1 MPTKEELKELQS
13 KPLETKYPVYLDYA
27 ASAPTTYWGWD
38 FNTGTNYN
46 PNQPYA
52 ISEQKQLKEAE
63 SIVLEALG
71 SKTGHVIFGANAT
84 IMGKYLADLYNDF
97 FEPCAISAFEHDCL
111 AYVTKYKP
119 VSPYMFVGKTVE
131 GLKRWL
137 KENEDRIKESNE
149 TCSPCSCIWM
159 FVQNLTGEI
168 MPVQEIG
175 NLVHQYGMHMVC
187 DLTAGLHNEPV
198 PDNIDDWCDIAI
210 WSGSKVGAE
219 KGTGGI
225 WFSERAWKEHCIGDE
240 PPLHFGTPNAA
251 QAMAQAQAIKHC
263 QNEVSRRLSE
273 RYRTWRY
280 IDDKWITLWQ
290 HLTSGIID
298 IRADYSDIIKQFRLG
313 DYEFSSGIVGL
324 YLPDIN
330 ADAFQQ
336 FASTRQVYFSVFH
349 SACAGQ
355 GDYRVAEAYGL
366 TKEQASHCVRLSF
379 GYETSEQDIDRFI
392 EVLKEFREVFCS
404 DGVCEAK
411 KELAGRGILVELSK

>member
-1 MPTKEELKELQS
+1 MRPMNK
-13 KPLETKYPVYLDYA
+13 PVYLDYA

-84 IMGKYLADLYNDF
+84 IMGKYLADLYGDF
-97 FEPCAISAFEHDCL
+97 TEPCAISAFEHDCL
-111 AYVTKYKP
+111 AYITKYASI
-119 VSPYMFVGKTVE
+119 SPLMFVGKTVE

-137 KENEDRIKESNE
+137 EENKNEIEESNE
-149 TCSPCSCIWM
+149 TCSLCSCIWM
-159 FVQNLTGEI
+159 WINNLTGEI
-168 MPVQEIG
+168 FPVQEIG

-198 PDNIDDWCDIAI
+198 PNNIDDWCDIAI
-210 WSGSKVGAE
+210 WSGAKVGAE

-225 WFSERAWKEHCIGDE
+225 WFSERAWKVHCIGDE
-240 PPLHFGTPNAA
+240 PPLHFGTPNVA
-251 QAMAQAQAIKHC
+251 QAMAQARAIEHC
-263 QNEVSRRLSE
+263 QNEVSRRVGKD
-273 RYRTWRY
+273 TWTGRY
-280 IDDKWITLWQ
+280 IENKWNDLYIRLV
-290 HLTSGIID
+290 HGMSD
-298 IRADYSDIIKQFRLG
+298 IRDDYEDIIKAFRWG
-313 DYEFSSGIVGL
+313 SQEFSLGIIGL

-366 TKEQASHCVRLSF
+366 TKEQASHCIRLSF
-379 GYETSEQDIDRFI
+379 GYETNEQDIDRFI
-392 EVLKEFREVFCS
+392 EVLKEFREMFCS

-411 KELAGRGILVELSK
+411 KELAGRGIPVGLSK

>member
-1 MPTKEELKELQS
+1 MNK
-13 KPLETKYPVYLDYA
+13 PVYLDYA

-38 FNTGTNYN
+38 YNTGTNYN

-84 IMGKYLADLYNDF
+84 VMSKYLADLYSDF
-97 FEPCAISAFEHDCL
+97 TEPCAISAFEHDCL
-111 AYVTKYKP
+111 VYIAERKCI
-119 VSPYMFVGKTVE
+119 SPDMFVGKTVK

-137 KENEDRIKESNE
+137 KENEDRIKESSE

-159 FVQNLTGEI
+159 WINNLTGEI
-168 MPVQEIG
+168 FPVQEVG

-225 WFSERAWKEHCIGDE
+225 WFSDRAWKEHCIGDE
-240 PPLHFGTPNAA
+240 PPLHFGTPNVA

-263 QNEVSRRLSE
+263 QNEVSRRMGE

-290 HLTSGIID
+290 RLTSGIIN

-313 DYEFSSGIVGL
+313 DYAFSSGIVGL

-366 TKEQASHCVRLSF
+366 TKEQAAHCIRLSF
-379 GYETSEQDIDRFI
+379 GYETDEQDIDRFI
-392 EVLKEFREVFCS
+392 EVLKEFRDMFCS

-411 KELAGRGILVELSK
+411 KELAGRGVPVGLT

>member
-1 MPTKEELKELQS
+1 MKQMNQ
-13 KPLETKYPVYLDYA
+13 PVYLDYA

-63 SIVLEALG
+63 SIVLKALG

-84 IMGKYLADLYNDF
+84 IMGKYLADLYGDF
-97 FEPCAISAFEHDCL
+97 TEPCAISAFEHDCL
-111 AYVTKYKP
+111 AYIIKYASI
-119 VSPYMFVGKTVE
+119 SPFMFVGKTVE

-137 KENEDRIKESNE
+137 KENEDAIKESTE
-149 TCSPCSCIWM
+149 TCLPCPCIWM
-159 FVQNLTGEI
+159 FVNNLTGEI

-210 WSGSKVGAE
+210 WSGAKVGAE

-225 WFSERAWKEHCIGDE
+225 WFSDRAWKVHCIGNE
-240 PPLHFGTPNAA
+240 PPLHFGTPNVA
-251 QAMAQAQAIKHC
+251 QAMAQACAIAEC
-263 QNEVSRRLSE
+263 QSEISRRIGKN
-273 RYRTWRY
+273 TPNGMQWTGRY
-280 IDDKWITLWQ
+280 IEDKWITLWQ
-290 HLTSGIID
+290 RLTSGIIN
-298 IRADYSDIIKQFRLG
+298 IRADYSDIAKQFRLG
-313 DYEFSSGIVGL
+313 NYEFSSGIVGL

-336 FASTRQVYFSVFH
+336 FAATRQVYFSVFH

-366 TKEQASHCVRLSF
+366 TKEQAAHCIRLSF
-379 GYETSEQDIDRFI
+379 GYETDEQDIDRFI
-392 EVLKEFREVFCS
+392 EVLKEFREMFCS
-404 DGVCEAK
+404 
-411 KELAGRGILVELSK
+411 

>member
-1 MPTKEELKELQS
+1 MNNIT
-13 KPLETKYPVYLDYA
+13 YLDYA

-63 SIVLEALG
+63 SIVLEAFG
-71 SKTGHVIFGANAT
+71 SKRGHVVFGANAT
-84 IMGKYLADLYNDF
+84 IMGKYLADLYGDF
-97 FEPCAISAFEHDCL
+97 TEPCAISAFEHDCL
-111 AYVTKYKP
+111 AFITKYKP
-119 VSPYMFVGKTVE
+119 VSPYMFVGKTVK

-137 KENEDRIKESNE
+137 KENEDRIKESSE
-149 TCSPCSCIWM
+149 TCSPCLCIWM

-225 WFSERAWKEHCIGDE
+225 WFSNRAWKVHCIGDE
-240 PPLHFGTPNAA
+240 PPLHFGTPNPA
-251 QAMAQAQAIKHC
+251 QAMAQAIAIEHC
-263 QNEVSRRLSE
+263 QNEVSRRMGE

-290 HLTSGIID
+290 RLTSGIID
-298 IRADYSDIIKQFRLG
+298 IRADYSDITKQFRLG
-313 DYEFSSGIVGL
+313 NYEFSSGIVGL

-366 TKEQASHCVRLSF
+366 TKEQAAHCIRLSF
-379 GYETSEQDIDRFI
+379 GYGTNEQDIDRFI
-392 EVLKEFREVFCS
+392 DVLKEFREVFCS
-404 DGVCEAK
+404 
-411 KELAGRGILVELSK
+411 

>member
-1 MPTKEELKELQS
+1 MRQMNK
-13 KPLETKYPVYLDYA
+13 PVYLDYA

-38 FNTGTNYN
+38 YNTGTNYN

-63 SIVLEALG
+63 SIVLKALG

-84 IMGKYLADLYNDF
+84 IMGKYLADLYSDF
-97 FEPCAISAFEHDCL
+97 LEPCVISAFEHDCL
-111 AYVTKYKP
+111 ADITKYKP
-119 VSPYMFVGKTVE
+119 ASPYMFVEKTVE

-137 KENEDRIKESNE
+137 IENKYKIKESTE
-149 TCSPCSCIWM
+149 TGLPCPCMWM
-159 FVQNLTGEI
+159 FVNNLTGQI

-210 WSGSKVGAE
+210 WSGAKVGAE

-225 WFSERAWKEHCIGDE
+225 WFSERAWKEHCIGNK
-240 PPLHFGTPNAA
+240 PPLHFGTPNPA
-251 QAMAQAQAIKHC
+251 QAEAQACAIAEC
-263 QNEVSRRLSE
+263 QSEISRRIGKN
-273 RYRTWRY
+273 TPNGMQWTGRY
-280 IDDKWITLWQ
+280 IEDKWITLWQ
-290 HLTSGIID
+290 HLTSGIAN
-298 IRADYSDIIKQFRLG
+298 IRADYIDIIKQFRLG
-313 DYEFSSGIVGL
+313 SYEFSSGIVGL

-366 TKEQASHCVRLSF
+366 TKEQAAHCIRLSF

-392 EVLKEFREVFCS
+392 EVLKEFREMFCS
-404 DGVCEAK
+404 
-411 KELAGRGILVELSK
+411 

>member
-1 MPTKEELKELQS
+1 MKQMNQ
-13 KPLETKYPVYLDYA
+13 PVYLDYA
-27 ASAPTTYWGWD
+27 ASAPTTYWGRD
-38 FNTGTNYN
+38 YDTGTNYN

-63 SIVLEALG
+63 LIVLKALG

-84 IMGKYLADLYNDF
+84 IMGKYLADLYGDF
-97 FEPCAISAFEHDCL
+97 TEPCAISAFEHDCL
-111 AYVTKYKP
+111 AYIAKYKP
-119 VSPYMFVGKTVE
+119 VSPFMFVGKTIE

-137 KENEDRIKESNE
+137 KENEDEIKESIE
-149 TCSPCSCIWM
+149 TGLPCPCIWM
-159 FVQNLTGEI
+159 WINNLTGQI
-168 MPVQEIG
+168 FPVQEIG
-175 NLVHQYGMHMVC
+175 NLVHQYGMHMIC

-198 PDNIDDWCDIAI
+198 PDNIDDWCDVAI
-210 WSGSKVGAE
+210 WSGAKVGAE

-225 WFSERAWKEHCIGDE
+225 WFSNRAWKAHCIGDE
-240 PPLHFGTPNAA
+240 PPLHFGTPNVA
-251 QAMAQAQAIKHC
+251 QAMAQAKAIEHC
-263 QNEVSRRLSE
+263 QNEVSRRVGE

-280 IDDKWITLWQ
+280 IDDKWVTLWQ
-290 HLTSGIID
+290 RLTSGIIN

-313 DYEFSSGIVGL
+313 DYEFSNGIVGL

-366 TKEQASHCVRLSF
+366 TKKQAAHCIRLSF
-379 GYETSEQDIDRFI
+379 GYETNEQDIDRFI

-404 DGVCEAK
+404 
-411 KELAGRGILVELSK
+411 

>member
-1 MPTKEELKELQS
+1 MNK
-13 KPLETKYPVYLDYA
+13 PVYLDYA
-27 ASAPTTYWGWD
+27 ASAPTTYWGRD
-38 FNTGTNYN
+38 YDTGTNYN

-84 IMGKYLADLYNDF
+84 IMGKYLADLYGDF
-97 FEPCAISAFEHDCL
+97 TEPCAISAFEHDCL
-111 AYVTKYKP
+111 AYITKYKP
-119 VSPYMFVGKTVE
+119 VSPYMFVGKTIE

-149 TCSPCSCIWM
+149 TYSSCPCIWM
-159 FVQNLTGEI
+159 FVNNLTGEI

-210 WSGSKVGAE
+210 WSGAKVGAE

-225 WFSERAWKEHCIGDE
+225 WFSDRAWKVHCIGDE
-240 PPLHFGTPNAA
+240 PPLHFGTPNVA
-251 QAMAQAQAIKHC
+251 QAMAQAKAIEHC
-263 QNEVSRRLSE
+263 QNEVSRRVGKD
-273 RYRTWRY
+273 TWTGRY
-280 IDDKWITLWQ
+280 IENKWTVLWKRLIRGICDICADYNDIVKAFHWGIQ
-290 HLTSGIID
+290 EFSLGII
-298 IRADYSDIIKQFRLG
+298 
-313 DYEFSSGIVGL
+313 GL

-366 TKEQASHCVRLSF
+366 TKEQAAHCIRLSF
-379 GYETSEQDIDRFI
+379 GYETNEQDIDRFI
-392 EVLKEFREVFCS
+392 EVLKEFRKMFCS
-404 DGVCEAK
+404 DDVCEAK
-411 KELAGRGILVELSK
+411 KELAGRGIPVGLSK

>member
-1 MPTKEELKELQS
+1 MNKL
-13 KPLETKYPVYLDYA
+13 VYLDYA
-27 ASAPTTYWGWD
+27 ASAPTTYWGRD
-38 FNTGTNYN
+38 YNTGTNYK

-63 SIVLEALG
+63 SIVLKALG

-84 IMGKYLADLYNDF
+84 VMGKYLADLYGDF
-97 FEPCAISAFEHDCL
+97 TEPCAISAFEHDCL
-111 AYVTKYKP
+111 AYIIKYASI
-119 VSPYMFVGKTVE
+119 SPFMFVGKTVE

-137 KENEDRIKESNE
+137 IENEEEIKESSE
-149 TCSPCSCIWM
+149 TCSPCPCIWM
-159 FVQNLTGEI
+159 FVQNLTGQI
-168 MPVQEIG
+168 FPVQEIG

-187 DLTAGLHNEPV
+187 DLTAGLHNEPI

-210 WSGSKVGAE
+210 WSGAKVGAE
-219 KGTGGI
+219 KGTGGV
-225 WFSERAWKEHCIGDE
+225 WFSDRAWKEHCIGDE
-240 PPLHFGTPNAA
+240 PPLYFGTPNAA

-263 QNEVSRRLSE
+263 QNEVSRRAGD

-290 HLTSGIID
+290 RLTSGIID
-298 IRADYSDIIKQFRLG
+298 ICADYSDIIEQFRLG

-366 TKEQASHCVRLSF
+366 TKEQAAHCIRLSF
-379 GYETSEQDIDRFI
+379 GYETDEEDIDRFI

-404 DGVCEAK
+404 
-411 KELAGRGILVELSK
+411 

>member
-1 MPTKEELKELQS
+1 MNK
-13 KPLETKYPVYLDYA
+13 PVYLDYA

-38 FNTGTNYN
+38 YNTGTNYN
-46 PNQPYA
+46 SNQPYA

-84 IMGKYLADLYNDF
+84 IMGKYLADLYGDF
-97 FEPCAISAFEHDCL
+97 TEPCAVSAFEHDCL
-111 AYVTKYKP
+111 AYIIKYASI
-119 VSPYMFVGKTVE
+119 SPFMFVGKTVE

-137 KENEDRIKESNE
+137 EENKSEIEESNE
-149 TCSPCSCIWM
+149 TCSLCLCIWM
-159 FVQNLTGEI
+159 WINNLTGEI
-168 MPVQEIG
+168 FPVQEIG

-187 DLTAGLHNEPV
+187 DFTAGLHNEPV

-225 WFSERAWKEHCIGDE
+225 WFSDRAWKEHCIGDE
-240 PPLHFGTPNAA
+240 PPLHFGTPNVA
-251 QAMAQAQAIKHC
+251 QAMAQARAIEHC

-273 RYRTWRY
+273 RYRIWRY
-280 IDDKWITLWQ
+280 IDDKWIRLWQ
-290 HLTSGIID
+290 RLTSGIIN
-298 IRADYSDIIKQFRLG
+298 IRADYSDITKQFRLG
-313 DYEFSSGIVGL
+313 NYEFSDGIVGL

-366 TKEQASHCVRLSF
+366 TKEQAAHCIRLSF
-379 GYETSEQDIDRFI
+379 GYETNEQDIDRFI
-392 EVLKEFREVFCS
+392 EVLKEFREMFCS
-404 DGVCEAK
+404 NGVCEAK
-411 KELAGRGILVELSK
+411 KELAGRGIPVELSK

>member
-1 MPTKEELKELQS
+1 MNK
-13 KPLETKYPVYLDYA
+13 PVYLDYA
-27 ASAPTTYWGWD
+27 ASAPTTYWGRD
-38 FNTGTNYN
+38 YNTGTNYN

-84 IMGKYLADLYNDF
+84 VMGKYLADLYSDF
-97 FEPCAISAFEHDCL
+97 TEPCAISAFEHDCL
-111 AYVTKYKP
+111 AYIIKYASI
-119 VSPYMFVGKTVE
+119 SPFMFVGKTVE

-137 KENEDRIKESNE
+137 EENKNEIEESNE
-149 TCSPCSCIWM
+149 TCSPCPCIWM

-168 MPVQEIG
+168 FPVQEIG

-187 DLTAGLHNEPV
+187 DLTAGLHNEPI

-210 WSGSKVGAE
+210 WSGAKVGAE

-225 WFSERAWKEHCIGDE
+225 WFSDRAWKVHCIGDE
-240 PPLHFGTPNAA
+240 PPLHFGTPNPA
-251 QAMAQAQAIKHC
+251 QAEAQACAIAEC
-263 QNEVSRRLSE
+263 QSEISRRIGKK
-273 RYRTWRY
+273 TPNGMQWTGRY
-280 IDDKWITLWQ
+280 IEDKWITLWQ
-290 HLTSGIID
+290 RLTSGIIN
-298 IRADYSDIIKQFRLG
+298 IRADYGDIIKQFRLG
-313 DYEFSSGIVGL
+313 NYEFSSGIVGL
-324 YLPDIN
+324 DLPDIN

-366 TKEQASHCVRLSF
+366 TKEQASHCIRLSF
-379 GYETSEQDIDRFI
+379 GYETNEQDIDRFI
-392 EVLKEFREVFCS
+392 EVLKEFREMFCS

-411 KELAGRGILVELSK
+411 KELTGRGIPVGLSK

>member
-1 MPTKEELKELQS
+1 MNK
-13 KPLETKYPVYLDYA
+13 PVYLDYA

-38 FNTGTNYN
+38 YNTGTNYN

-63 SIVLEALG
+63 SIVLKALG

-84 IMGKYLADLYNDF
+84 VMGKYLADLYGDF
-97 FEPCAISAFEHDCL
+97 TEPCVISAFEHDCL
-111 AYVTKYKP
+111 AYIIKYASI
-119 VSPYMFVGKTVE
+119 SPFMFVGKTIE
-131 GLKRWL
+131 ELKRWL

-149 TCSPCSCIWM
+149 TCSSCPCIWM
-159 FVQNLTGEI
+159 FVNNLTGEI

-175 NLVHQYGMHMVC
+175 NLVHQYSMHMVC

-210 WSGSKVGAE
+210 WSGAKVGAE

-225 WFSERAWKEHCIGDE
+225 WFSERAWREHCIGDE
-240 PPLHFGTPNAA
+240 PPLHFGTPNVA
-251 QAMAQAQAIKHC
+251 QAMAQAKAIEHC
-263 QNEVSRRLSE
+263 QNEVSRRVGKD
-273 RYRTWRY
+273 TWTGRY
-280 IDDKWITLWQ
+280 IENKWNDLYIRLV
-290 HLTSGIID
+290 HGMSD
-298 IRADYSDIIKQFRLG
+298 IRDDYEDIIKAFRWG
-313 DYEFSSGIVGL
+313 TQEFSLGIIGL

-349 SACAGQ
+349 SACAGH

-366 TKEQASHCVRLSF
+366 TKEQAAHCIRLSF
-379 GYETSEQDIDRFI
+379 GYETNEQDIDRFL

-404 DGVCEAK
+404 DDVCEAK
-411 KELAGRGILVELSK
+411 KELAGRGIPVGLSK

>member
-1 MPTKEELKELQS
+1 MMNK
-13 KPLETKYPVYLDYA
+13 PVYLDYA

-63 SIVLEALG
+63 SIALEALG

-84 IMGKYLADLYNDF
+84 IMGKYLADLYGDF
-97 FEPCAISAFEHDCL
+97 TEPCAISAFEHDCL
-111 AYVTKYKP
+111 AYVIKYSL
-119 VSPYMFVGKTVE
+119 VSPFMFVGKTVE

-137 KENEDRIKESNE
+137 KENKDEIKESNE
-149 TCSPCSCIWM
+149 TCSSCPCIWM
-159 FVQNLTGEI
+159 WINNLTGQI

-210 WSGSKVGAE
+210 WSGAKVGAE

-225 WFSERAWKEHCIGDE
+225 WFSDRAWKVHCIGDE
-240 PPLHFGTPNAA
+240 PPLHFGTPNVA
-251 QAMAQAQAIKHC
+251 QAMAQAIAMEHC
-263 QNEVSRRLSE
+263 QNEVKRRIGDRSGW
-273 RYRTWRY
+273 TGRY
-280 IDDKWITLWQ
+280 IENKWDKLWIRLIKGIRSVSHDYDDIVNAFHWSNFDFTLGIT
-290 HLTSGIID
+290 
-298 IRADYSDIIKQFRLG
+298 
-313 DYEFSSGIVGL
+313 GL

-355 GDYRVAEAYGL
+355 GNYRVAEAYGL
-366 TKEQASHCVRLSF
+366 TKEQAAHCIRLSF
-379 GYETSEQDIDRFI
+379 GYETDEQDIDRFI
-392 EVLKEFREVFCS
+392 EVLKEFREMFCS
-404 DGVCEAK
+404 DGICEAK
-411 KELAGRGILVELSK
+411 KELAGRGVPVGLTK

>member
-1 MPTKEELKELQS
+1 MNK
-13 KPLETKYPVYLDYA
+13 PVYLDYA

-38 FNTGTNYN
+38 YNTGTNYN

-84 IMGKYLADLYNDF
+84 IMGKYLADLYGDF
-97 FEPCAISAFEHDCL
+97 TAPCAISAFEHNCL
-111 AYVTKYKP
+111 AYIANYAP
-119 VSPYMFVGKTVE
+119 VSACMFVGKTIE

-137 KENEDRIKESNE
+137 KENEDRIKESTE
-149 TCSPCSCIWM
+149 TCSPCPCIWM

-168 MPVQEIG
+168 FPVQEIG

-210 WSGSKVGAE
+210 WSGAKVGAE

-225 WFSERAWKEHCIGDE
+225 WFSERAWREHCIGNE
-240 PPLHFGTPNAA
+240 PPLHLGTPNVD
-251 QAMAQAQAIKHC
+251 QAMAQACAIAEC
-263 QNEVSRRLSE
+263 QSEISRRIGKN
-273 RYRTWRY
+273 TPNGMQWTGRY
-280 IDDKWITLWQ
+280 IDDKWIKLWQ
-290 HLTSGIID
+290 RLTSGIID
-298 IRADYSDIIKQFRLG
+298 IRADYSDITKQFRLG
-313 DYEFSSGIVGL
+313 SYEFSSGIVGL

-366 TKEQASHCVRLSF
+366 TKEQAAHCIRLSF
-379 GYETSEQDIDRFI
+379 GYETNEQDIDRFI
-392 EVLKEFREVFCS
+392 EVLKEFREMFCS
-404 DGVCEAK
+404 
-411 KELAGRGILVELSK
+411 

>member
-1 MPTKEELKELQS
+1 MNQ
-13 KPLETKYPVYLDYA
+13 PVYLDYA
-27 ASAPTTYWGWD
+27 ASAPTTYWGREYD
-38 FNTGTNYN
+38 TGTNYN

-63 SIVLEALG
+63 SIVLKTLG

-84 IMGKYLADLYNDF
+84 IMGKYLADLYGDF
-97 FEPCAISAFEHDCL
+97 TAPCAISAFEHDCL
-111 AYVTKYKP
+111 AYITKYKP
-119 VSPYMFVGKTVE
+119 ISPYMFVGKTIE

-149 TCSPCSCIWM
+149 AYSSCPCIWM
-159 FVQNLTGEI
+159 FVNNLTGEI
-168 MPVQEIG
+168 FPVQEIG

-187 DLTAGLHNEPV
+187 DFTAGLHNEPV

-210 WSGSKVGAE
+210 WSGAKVGAE

-225 WFSERAWKEHCIGDE
+225 WFSDRAWREHCTGDE
-240 PPLHFGTPNAA
+240 LPLHFGTPNAA
-251 QAMAQAQAIKHC
+251 QAMSQAKAIERC
-263 QNEVSRRLSE
+263 QNEVSRRMGDK
-273 RYRTWRY
+273 YKIWRY
-280 IDDKWITLWQ
+280 IDDKWIALWQ
-290 HLTSGIID
+290 RLTSGIIN

-313 DYEFSSGIVGL
+313 DYEFSNGIVGL

-366 TKEQASHCVRLSF
+366 TKEQAAHCIRLSF
-379 GYETSEQDIDRFI
+379 GYETNEQDIDRFI
-392 EVLKEFREVFCS
+392 EVLGEFREMFCS
-404 DGVCEAK
+404 
-411 KELAGRGILVELSK
+411 

>member
-1 MPTKEELKELQS
+1 MNK
-13 KPLETKYPVYLDYA
+13 PVYLDYA

-38 FNTGTNYN
+38 YNTGTNYN

-84 IMGKYLADLYNDF
+84 VMGKYLADLYGDF
-97 FEPCAISAFEHDCL
+97 TEPCAISAFEHDCL
-111 AYVTKYKP
+111 AYITKYKP
-119 VSPYMFVGKTVE
+119 ISPYMFVGKTIE

-149 TCSPCSCIWM
+149 TCSSCPCIWM
-159 FVQNLTGEI
+159 FVNNLTGEI

-175 NLVHQYGMHMVC
+175 NLVHQYGMHMIC

-225 WFSERAWKEHCIGDE
+225 WFSERAWKAHCIGDE
-240 PPLHFGTPNAA
+240 PPLHFGTPNVD
-251 QAMAQAQAIKHC
+251 QAMAQACAIAEC
-263 QNEVSRRLSE
+263 QSEISRRIGKN
-273 RYRTWRY
+273 TPNGMQWTGRY

-290 HLTSGIID
+290 RLTSGIIN
-298 IRADYSDIIKQFRLG
+298 IRADYSDITKQFRLG

-336 FASTRQVYFSVFH
+336 FASTKQVYFSVFH

-366 TKEQASHCVRLSF
+366 TKEQAAHCIRLSF
-379 GYETSEQDIDRFI
+379 GYETDEEDIDRFI
-392 EVLKEFREVFCS
+392 EVLKEFREMFCS
-404 DGVCEAK
+404 
-411 KELAGRGILVELSK
+411 

>member
-1 MPTKEELKELQS
+1 MNK
-13 KPLETKYPVYLDYA
+13 PVYLDYA
-27 ASAPTTYWGWD
+27 ASAPPTYWGRGY
-38 FNTGTNYN
+38 NTGTNYN

-84 IMGKYLADLYNDF
+84 VMGKYLADLYGDF
-97 FEPCAISAFEHDCL
+97 TEPCAISAFEHDCL
-111 AYVTKYKP
+111 AYIIKYASI
-119 VSPYMFVGKTVE
+119 SPLMFIGKTVE
-131 GLKRWL
+131 GLKQWL
-137 KENEDRIKESNE
+137 KENKDEIKESTE
-149 TCSPCSCIWM
+149 TCSPCPCIWM
-159 FVQNLTGEI
+159 FVNNLTGQI

-210 WSGSKVGAE
+210 WSGAKVGAE

-225 WFSERAWKEHCIGDE
+225 WFSDRAWKAHCIGDE
-240 PPLHFGTPNAA
+240 PPLHFGTPNVA
-251 QAMAQAQAIKHC
+251 QAMAQAKAIKRC
-263 QNEVSRRLSE
+263 QGEVSRRAGE
-273 RYRTWRY
+273 RHRTWRY
-280 IDDKWITLWQ
+280 IDDKWNDLYIRLV
-290 HLTSGIID
+290 HGMSD
-298 IRADYSDIIKQFRLG
+298 IRDDYEDIIKAFHWGIQ
-313 DYEFSSGIVGL
+313 EFSLGIIGL

-355 GDYRVAEAYGL
+355 GDYRVAEAYGV
-366 TKEQASHCVRLSF
+366 TKEQAAHCIRLSL
-379 GYETSEQDIDRFI
+379 GYETNEQDIDRFL

-404 DGVCEAK
+404 
-411 KELAGRGILVELSK
+411 

>member
-1 MPTKEELKELQS
+1 MNK
-13 KPLETKYPVYLDYA
+13 PVYLDYA
-27 ASAPTTYWGWD
+27 ASAPTTYWGWNY
-38 FNTGTNYN
+38 NTGTNYN

-84 IMGKYLADLYNDF
+84 VMGKYLADLYSDF

-111 AYVTKYKP
+111 AYITKYKP

-137 KENEDRIKESNE
+137 EENKNEIEELTE
-149 TCSPCSCIWM
+149 TCSSCPCIWM
-159 FVQNLTGEI
+159 FVNNLTGQI

-187 DLTAGLHNEPV
+187 DLTAGLHNEPI

-210 WSGSKVGAE
+210 WSGAKVGAE

-225 WFSERAWKEHCIGDE
+225 WFSERAWKIHCIGDE
-240 PPLHFGTPNAA
+240 PPLHFGTPNVS
-251 QAMAQAQAIKHC
+251 QAMAQACAIAEC
-263 QNEVSRRLSE
+263 QSEISRRIGKN
-273 RYRTWRY
+273 TPNGMQWTGRY
-280 IDDKWITLWQ
+280 IEDKWITLWQ
-290 HLTSGIID
+290 SLTSGIAN
-298 IRADYSDIIKQFRLG
+298 IRADYSDITKQFRLG
-313 DYEFSSGIVGL
+313 NYEFSSGIVGL

-336 FASTRQVYFSVFH
+336 FASTKQVYFSVFH

-366 TKEQASHCVRLSF
+366 TKEQAAHCIRLSF
-379 GYETSEQDIDRFI
+379 GYETNEQDIDRFI
-392 EVLKEFREVFCS
+392 EVLKEFREMFCS

-411 KELAGRGILVELSK
+411 KELAGRGIPVGLSK